1 MRCIAPV
8 GERASNALKGKR
20 VVVTRAAEQ
29 SEQLVKEL
37 KERGAVPV
45 LLPMVAFASPDDSAP
60 LDEAIRELSTYD
72 WVFVT
77 SQNAFRALR
86 ERCGLLKVNLLETFS
101 GVKIAA
107 VGPATAEA
115 VENTGLRVSYV
126 ASKHQG
132 VALAA
137 ELATEVRGKR
147 VLLLRSDRASPELVE
162 ELKRLG
168 TDVTEVCAYKT
179 IRPEKSDLDA
189 AARTVEEA
197 DAVLF
202 FSPSAVHHLQELV
215 GNEKFLKVSRRSVFA
230 AIGPVT
236 EEALRRADVERV
248 LVARDTSV
256 TAVVEALED
265 YFAREGAGGG
275 RNAQPRREARS
286 GQAGMA
292 VPRSAEVK
300 PR

>member
-8 GERASNALKGKR
+8 GEQASNALKGKR

-37 KERGAVPV
+37 KDRGAVPV
-45 LLPMVAFASPDDSAP
+45 LLPMVAFAPPDDSAP
-60 LDEAIRELSTYD
+60 LDQAIRQLSAYD

-77 SQNAFRALR
+77 SQNALRALR
-86 ERCGLLKVNLLETFS
+86 ERCGLLKFNLPETFS

-107 VGPATAEA
+107 VGPATSEA
-115 VENTGLRVSYV
+115 VENAGLRVAYV
-126 ASKHQG
+126 ASKHTG
-132 VALAA
+132 VALAG
-137 ELATEVRGKR
+137 ELANEVRGKR
-147 VLLLRSDRASPELVE
+147 VLLPRSDRANPELVE

-168 TDVTEVCAYKT
+168 ADVTEVCAYKT
-179 IRPEKSDLDA
+179 IPPEKSDMHA
-189 AARTVEEA
+189 AAKTAEGA

-202 FSPSAVHHLQELV
+202 FSPSAVHHLQELL
-215 GNEKFLKVSRRSVFA
+215 GNEKFLKLSRRSVFA

-236 EEALRRADVERV
+236 EEALRRASVERV

-256 TAVVEALED
+256 TAVVEALGD
-265 YFAREGAGGG
+265 YFVQEGAGL
-275 RNAQPRREARS
+275 S
-286 GQAGMA
+286 AG
-292 VPRSAEVK
+292 VK